1 MKTMLKILISFMFI
15 APLLAH
21 GKIMGKYYH
30 INGVTIYTE
39 TIGNGEPI
47 VILHGG
53 PGLDHTYL
61 RPQLEEL
68 AKHFQLIFYDQ
79 RGSGKSSGII
89 DSASI
94 NTNNF
99 VEDLEG
105 LRKKLNLSQMNLL
118 GHSWGSFLAM
128 KYALKYPRRI
138 KKLILVGSFGVSS
151 KFLNEFVKNREARRT
166 KDDSL
171 ALKKIMS
178 SDGFAKRAPPTMNQ
192 FARLF
197 FKSYFY
203 DQSRYNQ
210 LTLTFNENTAR
221 NILPIFTL
229 LSKEFSSYDI
239 RKELKKFDFPVLIVH
254 GNNDLIPVNYAHEL
268 NETITNSKLVVINNC
283 GHFPFIE
290 AENEFNNA
298 CANFLK

>member
-53 PGLDHTYL
+53 PGLDHTYFL
-61 RPQLEEL
+61 PQLEEL

-79 RGSGKSSGII
+79 RGSGKSTGII

-118 GHSWGSFLAM
+118 GHSWGSFLAIN
-128 KYALKYPRRI
+128 YALKYPRRI
-138 KKLILVGSFGVSS
+138 KKLILVSSFGVSS

-203 DQSRYNQ
+203 DQSKSNR
-210 LTLTFNENTAR
+210 LTISFNKRTAA
-221 NILPIFTL
+221 NIFPIFSFL
-229 LSKEFSSYDI
+229 GKEFSNYDLTTQL
-239 RKELKKFDFPVLIVH
+239 KEITCPVLIIN
-254 GNNDLIPVNYAHEL
+254 GLNDPIPIKYAKEL
-268 NETITNSKLVVINNC
+268 NNTIQNSKLVIIKNC

-290 AENEFNNA
+290 AKKEFTDA
-298 CANFLK
+298 CINFLK